1 MTTTYPTGWAT
12 LEASYSFTT
21 IFGTALNGSEI
32 TWINNQGADAASTDR
47 TQLKIR
53 WVQNLF
59 TSLYTFYD
67 STDATDALYF
77 IGNYD
82 YNGTGVGVDYI
93 KADDN
98 VTGGAIQD
106 PYNPS
111 DTLYHMQIANPIS
124 SGTPTYDG
132 FWTLMKTLY
141 NDSIDVKLKS
151 YHDLNTGGTSGAVT
165 APYDLVPASDYD
177 TTLDSSNSAACTTGT
192 G

>member
-1 MTTTYPTGWAT
+1 MSTYPTGWET
-12 LEASYSFTT
+12 LEKNYSFTT

-32 TWINNQGADAASTDR
+32 TWINNQGADAASTER
-47 TQLKIR
+47 TELKIR

-67 STDATDALYF
+67 STETTDALYF
-77 IGNYD
+77 VGNYD
-82 YNGTGVGVDYI
+82 YNGTGAGVDYI

-98 VTGGAIQD
+98 VTGGTVQD

-132 FWTLMKTLY
+132 FWTLMKTKY
-141 NDSIDVKLKS
+141 NDSVSTKLVS
-151 YHDLNTGGTSGAVT
+151 YHDDNSGGTAGA
-165 APYDLVPASDYD
+165 AGSPNDLVPASDYD
-177 TTLDSSNSAACTTGT
+177 LGLDSAQTSDCTAASG
-192 G
+192 